1 MAIGQSKQ
9 RLDAEAKVTG
19 RARYTD
25 DMGLPGMRH
34 AAYVHSTIAHGM
46 VLSIDASEALALPG
60 VEAVFT
66 ADDVPGF
73 LFPTAGHPYSMDPS
87 HGDVADRLLLT
98 KHVRYYGDEVAVV
111 VARDGLTARKAAH
124 LVKVEYEPLPVMT
137 SAETALAPG
146 APVLQPSVNPDGNLL
161 KQHTL
166 ECNGTLD
173 EALAAADVVVEGA
186 YRTPTMQHCHLEN
199 QTAYAYMDDMRHI
212 VIVSSTQIPHIC
224 RRVVGQALGIP
235 WSSVRVIKPYIGGG
249 FGNKQDVVLEPI
261 VAFLTMKLD
270 GAPVSMELTR
280 EECMLCTRV
289 RHAFA
294 MTARAGATKDGK
306 LLGYGLDVLSNTGA
320 YASHGHSIAAAG
332 GSKVCYVYPH
342 ATYRFSAKTF
352 YSNIP
357 VGGACRGYGS
367 PQTAYAIECLM
378 DDTARA
384 LGMDPLDFR
393 LKNTGRNG
401 DISPLNGKPVATLG
415 ISDCLEEGRK
425 KFRWDER
432 KAACKAFNEEAV
444 RTGSPLRRGV
454 GVSAFSYGSG
464 TYPANVEPGSA
475 RLILNQDGTVNLMTG
490 ATEIGQGADTAF
502 AQMVSETLGVAYENI
517 HVIST
522 QDTDIT
528 PWDPGAYASRQTYT
542 CAPAVH
548 AVADG
553 LRRKLLEYAAEMTGH
568 TPAALTITP
577 TEQGDAVVFV
587 RNPESVVVTL
597 HDLAMDSFY
606 NKDRGGQLFAEASF
620 KTRQNP
626 PSFGGCFAEV
636 EVDIDLCKV
645 RITHILNVH
654 DAGVIINPAL
664 ATAQVHGGMGMG
676 IDRAVMLFTG
686 ADTIREVILFPT
698 MKPTDLPKSEKPAEK
713 LENEVIPAPAKVE
726 EKIDFSNVEI
736 DPLFADYVDFDTF
749 SKSDFRAVKVLEC
762 EAVKKS
768 KKLLKFTLD
777 DGTGTNRTI
786 LSGIHAYYE
795 PEELVGKTLLA
806 ITNLPPRPM
815 MGIDSCGML
824 ISAVHHEN
832 GEEKLHLIM
841 LDNHI
846 PAGAKM
852 Y

>member
-294 MTARAGATKDGK
+294 MTARAGATKNGK

-528 PWDPGAYASRQTYT
+528 PWDPGAYASRQTYVSGMA
-542 CAPAVH
+542 CKKC
-548 AVADG
+548 G
-553 LRRKLLEYAAEMTGH
+553 EEFRGKILEYAAYMLNHDLTDLSKTVYADQVKEAAGRLREALGLGADEDVTAEMLDIVDSKVVVSG
-568 TPAALTITP
+568 
-577 TEQGDAVVFV
+577 GDPVLFDVAVVADTAFYSLDRSVHITAEVTNHCKDNTFSSGCCFV
-587 RNPESVVVTL
+587 
-597 HDLAMDSFY
+597 
-606 NKDRGGQLFAEASF
+606 
-620 KTRQNP
+620 
-626 PSFGGCFAEV
+626 EV
-636 EVDIDLCKV
+636 EVDMPLGLVTVKDIV
-645 RITHILNVH
+645 NVH
-654 DAGVIINPAL
+654 DSGVLINPKTA
-664 ATAQVHGGMGMG
+664 AAQVHGGMSMG
-676 IDRAVMLFTG
+676 LG
-686 ADTIREVILFPT
+686 
-698 MKPTDLPKSEKPAEK
+698 
-713 LENEVIPAPAKVE
+713 
-726 EKIDFSNVEI
+726 
-736 DPLFADYVDFDTF
+736 Y
-749 SKSDFRAVKVLEC
+749 
-762 EAVKKS
+762 
-768 KKLLKFTLD
+768 
-777 DGTGTNRTI
+777 G
-786 LSGIHAYYE
+786 LS
-795 PEELVGKTLLA
+795 EELLVDEKTGKTLNNNLLDYKIPTAMDTPELNVRFIQLDDPTGPYGNKSLGEPPA
-806 ITNLPPRPM
+806 IPVAPAIRNAILNATGVHMNMTPM
-815 MGIDSCGML
+815 TAQRL
-824 ISAVHHEN
+824 IAKFK
-832 GEEKLHLIM
+832 EKGLI
-841 LDNHI
+841 
-846 PAGAKM
+846 
-852 Y
+852 

>member
-212 VIVSSTQIPHIC
+212 VIVSSTQYPGTSAAAWSG
-224 RRVVGQALGIP
+224 RRSASRGRPSG
-235 WSSVRVIKPYIGGG
+235 SSSLYIGGG

-270 GAPVSMELTR
+270 GAPASMELTR

-357 VGGACRGYGS
+357 VGGACRGLRLSPDRLCHRMPHGRYGPRARHGPAGFPPEEHRAQRRHLS
-367 PQTAYAIECLM
+367 AQRQAGDRPRSASATAL
-378 DDTARA
+378 
-384 LGMDPLDFR
+384 
-393 LKNTGRNG
+393 
-401 DISPLNGKPVATLG
+401 
-415 ISDCLEEGRK
+415 
-425 KFRWDER
+425 R
-432 KAACKAFNEEAV
+432 KAAKSSGGTNARPPVKPSMKKPSARAARCGAGSACPRSAMV
-444 RTGSPLRRGV
+444 RGPH
-454 GVSAFSYGSG
+454 
-464 TYPANVEPGSA
+464 PANVEPGSA
-475 RLILNQDGTVNLMTG
+475 RLIL
-490 ATEIGQGADTAF
+490 
-502 AQMVSETLGVAYENI
+502 
-517 HVIST
+517 
-522 QDTDIT
+522 
-528 PWDPGAYASRQTYT
+528 
-542 CAPAVH
+542 
-548 AVADG
+548 
-553 LRRKLLEYAAEMTGH
+553 
-568 TPAALTITP
+568 
-577 TEQGDAVVFV
+577 
-587 RNPESVVVTL
+587 ESGR
-597 HDLAMDSFY
+597 HGEPH
-606 NKDRGGQLFAEASF
+606 DRG
-620 KTRQNP
+620 
-626 PSFGGCFAEV
+626 
-636 EVDIDLCKV
+636 
-645 RITHILNVH
+645 
-654 DAGVIINPAL
+654 
-664 ATAQVHGGMGMG
+664 
-676 IDRAVMLFTG
+676 
-686 ADTIREVILFPT
+686 
-698 MKPTDLPKSEKPAEK
+698 
-713 LENEVIPAPAKVE
+713 
-726 EKIDFSNVEI
+726 
-736 DPLFADYVDFDTF
+736 
-749 SKSDFRAVKVLEC
+749 
-762 EAVKKS
+762 
-768 KKLLKFTLD
+768 
-777 DGTGTNRTI
+777 DGNRTGRGHR
-786 LSGIHAYYE
+786 LCPDGFGNARRR
-795 PEELVGKTLLA
+795 L
-806 ITNLPPRPM
+806 
-815 MGIDSCGML
+815 
-824 ISAVHHEN
+824 
-832 GEEKLHLIM
+832 
-841 LDNHI
+841 
-846 PAGAKM
+846 
-852 Y
+852 